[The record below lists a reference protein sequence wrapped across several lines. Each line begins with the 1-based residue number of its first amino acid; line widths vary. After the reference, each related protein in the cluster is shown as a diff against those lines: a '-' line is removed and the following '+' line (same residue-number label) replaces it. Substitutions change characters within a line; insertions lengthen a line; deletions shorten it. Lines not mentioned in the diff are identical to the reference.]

1 MAAASSPQ
9 RFIFKV
15 ILMGDYAVGKTCII
29 RRYVSDSFS
38 EDYKASI
45 GVDITSQQLRF
56 ELHEVQ
62 LQIWDMSGQTDFR
75 QVRTQFMSGTDCAI
89 LVFDLT
95 RPNSLDNISSWINE
109 IYAST
114 PNIPLVLVGNK
125 ADLVNERQVDPDAVK
140 RIIDEFR
147 MLFYIET
154 SAKSGSNVNQLF
166 NDIAQKLL
174 VDISPH

>member
-1 MAAASSPQ
+1 
-9 RFIFKV
+9 
-15 ILMGDYAVGKTCII
+15 MGDYAVGKTCII

-45 GVDITSQQLRF
+45 GVDITSQQLQF

-95 RPNSLDNISSWINE
+95 RPSSLENISSWINE
-109 IYAST
+109 IYATT

-125 ADLVNERQVDPDAVK
+125 ADLINERKVDSEAVK
-140 RIIDEFR
+140 RIVEEFR
-147 MLFYIET
+147 MFFYIET
-154 SAKSGSNVNQLF
+154 SAKSGSNVTPLF
-166 NDIAQKLL
+166 QDVAQKLMS
-174 VDISPH
+174 DISPD